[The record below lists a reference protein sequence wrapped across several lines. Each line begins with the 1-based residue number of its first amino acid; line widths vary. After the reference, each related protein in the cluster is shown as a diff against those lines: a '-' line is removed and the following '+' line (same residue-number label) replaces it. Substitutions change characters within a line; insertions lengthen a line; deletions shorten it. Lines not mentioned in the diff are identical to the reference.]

1 MQVTDEANEW
11 LKKQQH
17 LQKLQIEG
25 KFHES
30 SYESVERFFLSL
42 PDSLGELELSL
53 CPCARFSGNEGNAPA
68 VDNKLDVI
76 ASVLAHNQTLRKL
89 VVKVPPPFNYFIFF
103 YS

>member
-1 MQVTDEANEW
+1 MQVTDEASEW

-25 KFHES
+25 QFRES
-30 SYESVERFFLSL
+30 SCESVERFFLSL
-42 PDSLGELELSL
+42 PDSLGELELYLSPYESYL
-53 CPCARFSGNEGNAPA
+53 HSEANASSY
-68 VDNKLDVI
+68 DNKLDVI

-89 VVKVPPPFNYFIFF
+89 VVKVPPLFNNFIFF